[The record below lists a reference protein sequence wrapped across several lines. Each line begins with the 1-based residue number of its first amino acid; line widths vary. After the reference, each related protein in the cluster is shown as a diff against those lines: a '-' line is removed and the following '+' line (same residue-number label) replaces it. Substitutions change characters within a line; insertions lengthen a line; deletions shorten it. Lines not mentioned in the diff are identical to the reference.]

1 MRVRPATIFVYD
13 SDLSLLSCTIEID
26 THYVQITQELGE
38 NLEDFYDRCRLTVR
52 LMVTSL
58 TGNITT

>member
-1 MRVRPATIFVYD
+1 MRVIPDTLFVYD
-13 SDLSLLSCTIEID
+13 SDLPLMSCTIEID
-26 THYVQITQELGE
+26 NHYVKITQELGE

-52 LMVTSL
+52 LLMTSL